1 MAITQVQAVGGTRSG
16 SGTTFTRSFGSNVVA
31 GNLLVASCVTW
42 NRDLPSTGVTDS
54 QGNTYTRRVFVLDSG
69 NNVCALYTATAGSS
83 AACTVTMTT
92 AIGTFMGMC
101 VYEVS
106 FDGGFTIG
114 NTNSNTQTGSSHTS
128 NSIAITSAI
137 MFGVLRCGN
146 APGTITPNASWT
158 NNYTDSAFTNVP
170 NSHISR
176 IEAAGGTFAAT
187 WTTTNLPISQAAIL
201 GVEETGGGATGQPTM
216 RRWGGSI
223 LPTGARR
230 IGKGW

>member
-1 MAITQVQAVGGTRSG
+1 MAITQVQAIGGTRSG
-16 SGTTFTRSFGSNVVA
+16 SGANFSRTFVSNVTA
-31 GNLLVASCVTW
+31 GNLIVASCVAW
-42 NRDLPSTGVTDS
+42 NRDLPSTAVTDS

-83 AACTVTMTT
+83 GSLTVTETP
-92 AIGTFMGMC
+92 ALSTFLGMC
-101 VYEVS
+101 IYECS
-106 FDGGFTIG
+106 FGGGFTIG

-128 NSIAITSAI
+128 NSVSTTSAI
-137 MFGVLRCGN
+137 LFGVLRCGN

-158 NNYTDSAFTNVP
+158 DNYTDSTFTNVP

-176 IEAAGGTFAAT
+176 IVASGGSFAAT

-201 GVEETGGGATGQPTM
+201 AVEETGGGATGQPTM
-216 RRWGGSI
+216 RRWGGSTW
-223 LPTGARR
+223 PMGARR